1 MFQAQLEL
9 AAGAG
14 RVSQL
19 VRLLSA
25 PHHSSP
31 PPQNIMRISQLW
43 YCSIMSP
50 NLVFISCP
58 SLPSPPLAKP
68 PPRRS
73 GALAPIVIRE
83 ELSLLSCPVPV
94 PRDNVLRCFYLLGKP
109 PEPGAK
115 FLIVDRSVELYDLCS
130 PAN

>member
-19 VRLLSA
+19 VRLLTA

-43 YCSIMSP
+43 
-50 NLVFISCP
+50 SCPPTWYSYPVPP

>member
-19 VRLLSA
+19 VRLLTA

-43 YCSIMSP
+43 
-50 NLVFISCP
+50 SCP
-58 SLPSPPLAKP
+58 PTWYSYPVPPFPLLLT
-68 PPRRS
+68 
-73 GALAPIVIRE
+73 GLVIVIRE